1 MQRLKNLCSL
11 HQKIAEYGNSKPMT
25 GKKASF
31 LIIIVVVFFK
41 IIHDYLLPQIS
52 ISHPNHL
59 SSAIQSS
66 PSCR

>member
-11 HQKIAEYGNSKPMT
+11 HQKIAKYGNSKPMT

-41 IIHDYLLPQIS
+41 IIHDYLL
-52 ISHPNHL
+52 HKF
-59 SSAIQSS
+59 
-66 PSCR
+66 